1 MQKLFEL
8 NNNSLNN
15 KKDQKDSARTRNKA
29 SFSGQSGQN
38 PPNNQNNVIKC
49 FMHQPIVNNFISI
62 SQDQPIMKIKTSI
75 KEERNKI
82 LSSKQRNKS
91 NIEKKNFSYKYIIEK
106 GGFGKVWKVEHT
118 KTRNLFAMK

>member
-29 SFSGQSGQN
+29 SSSGQSGQN

-49 FMHQPIVNNFISI
+49 FMHQPIVNNSISI

-91 NIEKKNFSYKYIIEK
+91 NIEKKNFSYKYIIGK